1 MVVNFKVFKKCSPN
15 GKITLYL
22 GKRDYIDNIASV
34 EPVDGIVV
42 LDEEYVREKRK
53 VFGQIICCFR
63 YGREEDEV
71 MGLNFQKELYLVSE
85 QIYPPTEKS
94 KEPSKLQERL
104 MKKLGPNAFPF
115 TFNIQPSCPAS
126 VMLQQSL
133 EEQGDPCGVSYFV
146 KVMSIFICYLS
157 GVFFRIFSW

>member
-22 GKRDYIDNIASV
+22 GKRDYVDNIASV
-34 EPVDGIVV
+34 EPIEGIIV
-42 LDEEYVREKRK
+42 LDDEYVREKRK
-53 VFGQIICCFR
+53 IFGQVVCSFR

-85 QIYPPTEKS
+85 QVYPQTERKN
-94 KEPSKLQERL
+94 EPSKLQERL
-104 MKKLGPNAFPF
+104 LKKLGPNAFPF

-126 VMLQQSL
+126 VILQQGTDDSG
-133 EEQGDPCGVSYFV
+133 EPCGVAYFV
-146 KVMSIFICYLS
+146 KVSSFFNGFMSN
-157 GVFFRIFSW
+157 FFFE